1 MTALKYFYFF
11 RQALRGCNSAKLTTM
26 VDFPV
31 FNLDMTPHLANK
43 GNSNLNNEDHQLI
56 MTNGWSPFKKTRN
69 KSNSND
75 NLYDLYG
82 ICYHHGSDIETG
94 HYTAACRNPYD
105 NQWYLYD
112 DAKVTNLSKQTDDFS
127 SMLVNNSAY
136 ILFYQRRNGLYV
148 SSNSSSA
155 ASTSSVGSSNDHWV
169 SRMPKFMPPKNIKSD
184 TKKPSEKAED
194 ETKENNNENEANNDE
209 VAFRNSQNA
218 LYSSNSS
225 MRKSLE
231 NKSTN
236 TGLDDQDSKTTNKKL
251 YTTSIYIN
259 ASGDAETPPCHNKD
273 VSENDINVSL
283 TEPEVR
289 KVYTTTAAVHR
300 YSDNNNVSR
309 TRLNWV
315 CHGLMLE

>member
-1 MTALKYFYFF
+1 
-11 RQALRGCNSAKLTTM
+11 M

-43 GNSNLNNEDHQLI
+43 GNSHLNNEDHQII
-56 MTNGWSPFKKTRN
+56 MTNGWSPFKRARKQ
-69 KSNSND
+69 SNGSE

-112 DAKVTNLSKQTDDFS
+112 DAKVTNLSKQTDDVS
-127 SMLVNNSAY
+127 PLLVNNSAY
-136 ILFYQRRNGLYV
+136 ILFYQRRNGIYV
-148 SSNSSSA
+148 SSSSNTSSA
-155 ASTSSVGSSNDHWV
+155 ASTSSVGSSSDHWV
-169 SRMPKFMPPKNIKSD
+169 SRMPKFMPPKNTKVD
-184 TKKPSEKAED
+184 TKKAPDKAED
-194 ETKENNNENEANNDE
+194 ENKENNCENEANNDT
-209 VAFRNSQNA
+209 VALRNSQNT
-218 LYSSNSS
+218 LYSSNSN

-236 TGLDDQDSKTTNKKL
+236 TGLENPDSDRTTNKKL

-259 ASGDAETPPCHNKD
+259 SCGDVEALSHKD
-273 VSENDINVSL
+273 VSENDVNVSL

-300 YSDNNNVSR
+300 YSDNDNVSR